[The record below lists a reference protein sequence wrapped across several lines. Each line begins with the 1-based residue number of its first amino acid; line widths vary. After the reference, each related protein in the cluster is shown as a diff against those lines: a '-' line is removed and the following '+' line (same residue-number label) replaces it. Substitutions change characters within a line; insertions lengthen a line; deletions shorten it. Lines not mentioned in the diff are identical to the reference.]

1 MATAAQRLVT
11 EAALAAKTAT
21 VIETPATG
29 RRALVFPSGAV
40 SEVGDTGWVDA
51 RPLIINGWTATM
63 LKIRRQWNL
72 TRVQFTGLDNAAA
85 TAGYFIQLPTGYGA
99 TAATTYLIA
108 QSTVRTMWTDGN
120 RRLSV
125 DLGFSVKSTAIT
137 EVLIPVDQ
145 VAWPAALGG
154 PSL

>member
-11 EAALAAKTAT
+11 EAALASKTAT

-51 RPLIINGWTATM
+51 RPLLINGWTATM
-63 LKIRRQWNL
+63 LKIRRQGGL
-72 TRVQFTGLDNAAA
+72 TRVQFSGLDNVAA
-85 TAGYFIQLPTGYGA
+85 TAGYFVRLPTGYGA
-99 TAATTYLIA
+99 TTATWYTVA
-108 QSTVRTMWTDGN
+108 QPTIRSMWTDGN
-120 RRLSV
+120 RNLNI
-125 DLGFSVKSTAIT
+125 DLAVSVKTASVT
-137 EVLIPVDQ
+137 EVVIPVDQ

-154 PSL
+154 PQL